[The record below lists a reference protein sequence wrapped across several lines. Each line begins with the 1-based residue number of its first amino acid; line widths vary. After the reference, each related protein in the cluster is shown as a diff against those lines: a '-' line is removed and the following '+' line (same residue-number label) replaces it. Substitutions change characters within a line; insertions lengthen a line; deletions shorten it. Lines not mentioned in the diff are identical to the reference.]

1 MAVIRIES
9 VRSPFDNP
17 EIARLAISVVMRADA
32 MGLLAERSINRLD
45 LSEWERVAR
54 DVTRAGVGKGILAE
68 PLGSGAP
75 EPDRFQAMLEHVNEA
90 LGVSPVPA
98 LEWPALR
105 RVLGVDVL
113 ARLLGIS
120 TVSLRRY
127 LSGVRG
133 TPDDVAVRLHA
144 LALIVGD
151 LAGAYNDA
159 GIRRWFARPRT
170 VLGNRAPADVLTAG
184 WQPDDPGPRQVR
196 GLANALT
203 ASPAT

>member
-1 MAVIRIES
+1 
-9 VRSPFDNP
+9 
-17 EIARLAISVVMRADA
+17 

-68 PLGSGAP
+68 HFGPGGP

-90 LGVSPVPA
+90 LGASPVPA
-98 LEWPALR
+98 SEWPALQ

-170 VLGNRAPADVLTAG
+170 ALGNRAPADVLTAA